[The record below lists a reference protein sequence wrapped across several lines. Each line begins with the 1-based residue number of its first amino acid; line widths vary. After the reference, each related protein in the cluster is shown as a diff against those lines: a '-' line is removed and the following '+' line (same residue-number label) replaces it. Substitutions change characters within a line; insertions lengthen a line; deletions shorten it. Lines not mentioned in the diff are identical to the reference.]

1 MQRDSRGLDLFLPRG
16 HADPELSQA
25 RAVCP
30 AQNEKNG
37 QFWGK
42 TAQEWAR
49 VWISRVRLTPL
60 SPAFSHTVGR
70 AEFNHQFL
78 LSKGVFSIP
87 SSSNLAVSSLKTDAA
102 RLGAAS
108 PPSAPLRH
116 SNSLHTLHRRLR
128 DLWSLGAIDI
138 SDLPADV
145 ARDAPPGNR
154 CRYLITPYPP
164 LDSRCVSKQRWG
176 RDERHSWKGFA

>member
-1 MQRDSRGLDLFLPRG
+1 MPRRGGLQRDSQGLDLLLPRG

-30 AQNEKNG
+30 AQDEKNG
-37 QFWGK
+37 QFGGK
-42 TAQEWAR
+42 TAQERAR

-78 LSKGVFSIP
+78 LSKGIFSSP
-87 SSSNLAVSSLKTDAA
+87 SSSNLAVSSLKTGAA

-108 PPSAPLRH
+108 PPLRPSA
-116 SNSLHTLHRRLR
+116 
-128 DLWSLGAIDI
+128 AFQF
-138 SDLPADV
+138 PAHAASPAPRPAV
-145 ARDAPPGNR
+145 AR
-154 CRYLITPYPP
+154 RY
-164 LDSRCVSKQRWG
+164 
-176 RDERHSWKGFA
+176 

>member
-1 MQRDSRGLDLFLPRG
+1 MQRDSQGLDLLLPWG

-60 SPAFSHTVGR
+60 SPAFSHTVER

-87 SSSNLAVSSLKTDAA
+87 SSSNLAVSSLKPMQH
-102 RLGAAS
+102 G
-108 PPSAPLRH
+108 SA
-116 SNSLHTLHRRLR
+116 
-128 DLWSLGAIDI
+128 
-138 SDLPADV
+138 LPAL
-145 ARDAPPGNR
+145 P
-154 CRYLITPYPP
+154 PP
-164 LDSRCVSKQRWG
+164 LCGIQIPCTRCIAGSETCG
-176 RDERHSWKGFA
+176 RSALLIFQIYRQTWRGMHLQEIAAVI

>member
-1 MQRDSRGLDLFLPRG
+1 MQRDSQGLDLLLPRG

-30 AQNEKNG
+30 AQDEKNG
-37 QFWGK
+37 QFGGK
-42 TAQEWAR
+42 TAQERAR

-78 LSKGVFSIP
+78 LSKGIFSSP
-87 SSSNLAVSSLKTDAA
+87 SSSNLAVSSLKTGAA

-108 PPSAPLRH
+108 PPPPHCGVPIPCTRCIAGSETCGRSAL
-116 SNSLHTLHRRLR
+116 
-128 DLWSLGAIDI
+128 
-138 SDLPADV
+138 
-145 ARDAPPGNR
+145 
-154 CRYLITPYPP
+154 LIFQIYRQTWRGMH
-164 LDSRCVSKQRWG
+164 LQEIAAVI
-176 RDERHSWKGFA
+176 